1 MNHMPAHLSA
11 RPEFSASP
19 RLLSALGGGSS
30 PIELRELEAKFQERK
45 QLVKLR
51 KQAKQDRAELAKAT
65 EWLAQHFEQPAPND
79 LHADALTQYADE
91 AKEKARI
98 TTEQFAPV
106 IKALRGLLTPGDA
119 LEPEVEELVRDGLGI
134 LEGWLEFYSGLHEML
149 ARQFAERRAAAGEV
163 LRARP
168 VTEKIDHA
176 ALSREFMARFPKIR
190 AALAK

>member
-1 MNHMPAHLSA
+1 MPARLSA
-11 RPEFSASP
+11 RPDFSASP
-19 RLLSALGGGSS
+19 RLLSALGGCSS
-30 PIELRELEAKFQERK
+30 PIELRELEAKFHERK

-91 AKEKARI
+91 AKEKTRI

-106 IKALRGLLTPGDA
+106 IKALRGLLTPDDA

-134 LEGWLEFYSGLHEML
+134 LEGWLEFYNGLHKML
-149 ARQFAERRAAAGEV
+149 VRQLAERGTTAGEV

-168 VTEKIDHA
+168 VTDKIDHA